1 MTVPDSKCFARLSSE
16 RGFSLIEMLVAMAIM
31 GVALSALYQS
41 AMGSTRN
48 ARVSAEYSQAVAL
61 AESTMDDFSAQL
73 VVGKED
79 RGQFGNFEWAARAD
93 SLGAAGMQ
101 GSEQNDMSEE
111 NLALVTVWVSWAGD
125 SNPREISLQ
134 SVGRISDNAG
144 DS

>member
-1 MTVPDSKCFARLSSE
+1 MTLFVSPSQGTFSRAS
-16 RGFSLIEMLVAMAIM
+16 GFSLIEMLVAMAIM

-73 VVGKED
+73 VVGKAD
-79 RGQFGNFEWAARAD
+79 RGQFGNFEWSARAD
-93 SLGAAGMQ
+93 SLVAAGLQ
-101 GSEQNDMSEE
+101 GSEQSDTSEE
-111 NLALVTVWVSWAGD
+111 TLALVTVWVSWAGH
-125 SNPREISLQ
+125 SSPREISLQ
-134 SVGRISDNAG
+134 SVGRISENAG